1 MRHLLMV
8 SVDAKDRYNAY
19 TILYEIEI
27 TCRRLTRDLQIKK
40 VSTCIEIQLGE
51 GTSYQHQRTKHFPL
65 QPSQV
70 SLQMSSLPRWQSAQ
84 NLGQS
89 SGSCS

>member
-1 MRHLLMV
+1 MV
-8 SVDAKDRYNAY
+8 SVDAKDRYNALH
-19 TILYEIEI
+19 ILCEIEI

-40 VSTCIEIQLGE
+40 VTCIEIQLGE

-65 QPSQV
+65 QPSQG